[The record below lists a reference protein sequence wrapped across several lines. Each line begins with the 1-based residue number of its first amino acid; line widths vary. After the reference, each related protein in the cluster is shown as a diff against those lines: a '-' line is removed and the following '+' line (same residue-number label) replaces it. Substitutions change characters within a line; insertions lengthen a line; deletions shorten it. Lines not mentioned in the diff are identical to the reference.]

1 MGRVCYTI
9 IEEMCLL
16 VSWEMAITGCHET
29 VCVCVIRCGMKC
41 ALLDILE
48 NVFYTKDYYHLFNQ
62 RQLEEG

>member
-1 MGRVCYTI
+1 MLYDNRGNVPLSVMGNGYYRV
-9 IEEMCLL
+9 
-16 VSWEMAITGCHET
+16 SRN
-29 VCVCVIRCGMKC
+29 CVCVIRCGMKC